1 MKAPWILSRYFV
13 TRFFKWFLIAT
24 LGVCCLI
31 FLFDLS
37 EMARRASS
45 KQGVTLFLLL
55 KITLLKLP
63 SLIERLLPF
72 VVLFSTMMTLWS
84 LNRQH
89 ELEVA
94 RASGISIWQIL
105 RPILLGALAIAC
117 FDLVLI
123 NPFSASMMLE
133 YERLESTFLS
143 DKQGSLAISDTGLWA
158 RERYQ
163 GAQTVYHVR
172 ALEPQEQSLVQV
184 SLIKSDLDDRFVQR
198 IDAQEGTFKNKM
210 LHLKYVWISLPGQ
223 APTFHDQLV
232 IPSSFNFE
240 SLLES
245 GMDPKSLSFWELP
258 KFMNLL
264 KKSGLSTLK
273 YDLHWHTLLARVLWL
288 CVMVLLAAACSLRP
302 LRQGGTFMLAASGL
316 VVSFLL
322 YFAGD
327 VSQTLGATG
336 KLPVILAAWGPA
348 WMSALVGFSVLLY
361 SEDG

>member
-1 MKAPWILSRYFV
+1 M
-13 TRFFKWFLIAT
+13 
-24 LGVCCLI
+24 
-31 FLFDLS
+31 
-37 EMARRASS
+37 
-45 KQGVTLFLLL
+45 
-55 KITLLKLP
+55 
-63 SLIERLLPF
+63 ERLLPF

-105 RPILLGALAIAC
+105 RPILLGVFAIAC

-143 DKQGSLAISDTGLWA
+143 DKQGSLSISDTGLWA
-158 RERYQ
+158 RERYD
-163 GAQTVYHVR
+163 GTQTVYHVHS
-172 ALEPQEQSLVQV
+172 LSSQNQSLNQV
-184 SLIKSDLDDRFVQR
+184 SLIKSNFEDAFVQR
-198 IDAQEGTFKNKM
+198 IDAQEGVFKDKK
-210 LHLKYVWISLPGQ
+210 LHLSSVWISTPGTV
-223 APTFHDQLV
+223 PVFYKELTV
-232 IPSSFNFE
+232 PSSFTFE

-245 GMDPKSLSFWELP
+245 GMDPKSLSFWALP
-258 KFMNLL
+258 SFMALL

-273 YDLHWHTLLARVLWL
+273 YDLHWHTLFSRVLWL

-316 VVSFLL
+316 VVAFLL

-348 WMSALVGFSVLLY
+348 LMSALVGFSVLLY